1 VGWVFAT
8 RAKHRGSKIYRVL
21 RWQKPVRRGLAV
33 FGIVCA
39 IVVYAAIGER
49 QSQAPPERLPRLD
62 PRSIIESTGAAFQQ
76 FSAAKQEYVIE
87 AERQLTFE
95 GGSTKFIGVTIK
107 VRQRAGRDFIISG
120 REAQAGDGQKEMQIT
135 GDVKLSASDGFVAST
150 DHATFT
156 EADAIVRAT
165 GPVSF
170 QKGRMNGSG
179 IGMSY
184 DQGADVL
191 TLASEVRVV
200 VTNDS
205 GATTM
210 EFTSSSATLARA
222 QNYLSLEG
230 NVHALRGE
238 QVLESDRGRA
248 LLSENDELITFIELR
263 GNAQVI
269 GGDAFDSM
277 TARDIDL
284 DYTEEGV
291 ALERVALQG
300 NGAVVMRGGEGEE
313 GRRFVG
319 DSLELDLAP
328 DASVTRATG
337 RGGVRVELPAMGS
350 TPSRTIRAQ
359 TFDASGEPGKGL
371 TAARFDGQVE
381 FQEEGSARQG
391 RVARSGAL
399 RTTLSDDSVTAAVFT
414 TGVSF
419 EAQGLRAA
427 AGEIEYD
434 PAGGGLRLR
443 GTEAGRIPRVADENI
458 EIDADAIDVTLEG
471 PRMVATGH
479 VRTLLHPQTNGGDGK
494 APGQGGA
501 GGGRLPGLLQ
511 QGQAANVTAG
521 SLDYQ
526 GVAGS
531 AAYSGNAMLWQ
542 GDTTIRADALSLDQR
557 QAGLVAIGNARSN
570 LPLES
575 GVSIGRASEIRYEDA
590 TRRITFG
597 RSPQPKAA
605 GAGTAAAP
613 SAALAQLSGPQGD
626 LRAGR
631 IEVILAPAASR
642 IDRLEAFTDVNV
654 RLDTRV
660 ATGDRL
666 TYFDQDG
673 RYVITGIA
681 TVPVTIVEECRETTG
696 RTVTFFRSSE
706 RVIVDGNEEI
716 RTQSRRG
723 GSCPASSAP

>member
-1 VGWVFAT
+1 MGVCAPGVS
-8 RAKHRGSKIYRVL
+8 HRGSKIYRVL
-21 RWQKPVRRGLAV
+21 KWQKSVRRGLAA
-33 FGIVCA
+33 FGIVGA
-39 IVVYAAIGER
+39 IVVYTAIGER
-49 QSQAPPERLPRLD
+49 QQQAPPERLPRLD

-95 GGSTKFIGVTIK
+95 GGATKFIGVTIK
-107 VRQRAGRDFIISG
+107 VRQRAGRDFVISG

-150 DHATFT
+150 DHATFS
-156 EADAIVRAT
+156 EGDAIVRAA

-179 IGMSY
+179 VGMSY

-191 TLASEVRVV
+191 TLANEVRVA
-200 VTNDS
+200 VTDES
-205 GATTM
+205 GTTTT

-222 QNYLSLEG
+222 QNYLALEG

-248 LLSENDELITFIELR
+248 LLSENDEVITFIELR
-263 GNAQVI
+263 GNARVI

-284 DYTEEGV
+284 DYTEEGA
-291 ALERVALQG
+291 ALERVSLQG
-300 NGAVVMRGGEGEE
+300 NGAVIMRGGEGES
-313 GRRFVG
+313 GRRFDG
-319 DSLELDLAP
+319 DSLELAFAP
-328 DASVTRATG
+328 DASVTLATG
-337 RGGVRVELPAMGS
+337 RGNVRVVLPAEGS
-350 TPSRTIRAQ
+350 RPSRTIRAQ
-359 TFDASGEPGKGL
+359 AFDASGEPGKGL
-371 TAARFDGQVE
+371 TAARFDREVE
-381 FQEEGSARQG
+381 FHEEGSSRQA

-399 RTTLSDDSVTAAVFT
+399 RTTLLDDSVTAAVFT
-414 TGVSF
+414 TRVTF

-427 AGEIEYD
+427 AGEVEYD
-434 PAGGGLRLR
+434 PTGGRLRLR
-443 GTEAGRIPRVADENI
+443 GPEAGRIPRVADENI

-479 VRTLLHPQTNGGDGK
+479 VRTLLHPQAKSGRAGEP
-494 APGQGGA
+494 AGGA

-511 QGQAANVTAG
+511 QGQAANVTAA

-526 GVAGS
+526 GMAGT

-542 GDTTIRADALSLDQR
+542 GDTTIRADAISLDQR
-557 QAGLVAIGNARSN
+557 KGDLVAVGNGRSN
-570 LPLES
+570 LPLEG
-575 GVSIGRASEIRYEDA
+575 GVSIGRASEIRYDDA

-597 RSPQPKAA
+597 GSPQAVTS
-605 GAGTAAAP
+605 GTAVAP
-613 SAALAQLSGPQGD
+613 RAALAQLSGPQGD
-626 LRAGR
+626 LRADR
-631 IEVILAPAASR
+631 IEVILASTASR
-642 IDRLEAFTDVNV
+642 MDRLEASTGVNV

-660 ATGDRL
+660 ATGERL
-666 TYFDQDG
+666 TYFDEEG

-706 RVIVDGNEEI
+706 RIIVDGAEEI

>member
-1 VGWVFAT
+1 
-8 RAKHRGSKIYRVL
+8 VL
-21 RWQKPVRRGLAV
+21 KWQKQVRRGLAA

-49 QSQAPPERLPRLD
+49 QPQAPREQLPRLD

-107 VRQRAGRDFIISG
+107 VRERAGRDFVISG
-120 REAQAGDGQKEMQIT
+120 REAQAGDGQKEMRIS

-150 DHATFT
+150 DHATFS
-156 EADAIVRAT
+156 EADALVRAT

-170 QKGRMNGSG
+170 QKGRMTGSG
-179 IGMSY
+179 VGMSY

-191 TLASEVRVV
+191 TLANEVRVA
-200 VTNDS
+200 VTDES
-205 GATTM
+205 DTTTM
-210 EFTSSSATLARA
+210 EFTASSATLARA
-222 QNYLSLEG
+222 QNYLLLEG

-238 QVLESDRGRA
+238 QVLEADRGRA

-263 GNAQVI
+263 GNAKVV

-300 NGAVVMRGGEGEE
+300 NGVVVMQGGEVEE
-313 GRRFVG
+313 GRRFAG

-328 DASVTRATG
+328 DTSVTRAIG
-337 RGGVRVELPAMGS
+337 RGGVRVELPALSS

-359 TFDASGEPGKGL
+359 QFDASGEPGRGL

-381 FQEEGSARQG
+381 FQEEGSSRQA

-399 RTTLSDDSVTAAVFT
+399 RMTLLDDSVTAAVFT
-414 TGVSF
+414 TGVTF
-419 EAQGLRAA
+419 QAQGLRAA
-427 AGEIEYD
+427 AGEVEYD
-434 PAGGGLRLR
+434 PAGGRLRLR
-443 GTEAGRIPRVADENI
+443 GTEAGRVPRVADEAI

-479 VRTLLHPQTNGGDGK
+479 VRTLLHPQAGSGGNGK
-494 APGQGGA
+494 PAGQAGA

-521 SLDYQ
+521 SLDYS
-526 GVAGS
+526 GRAGS

-542 GDTTIRADALSLDQR
+542 GDTTIRADAISLDQR

-570 LPLES
+570 LPLDT
-575 GVSIGRASEIRYEDA
+575 GVSIGRAPEIRYEDA

-597 RSPQPKAA
+597 GPPQAQPPHV
-605 GAGTAAAP
+605 GAAAARR
-613 SAALAQLSGPQGD
+613 AALAQLSGPQGD
-626 LRAGR
+626 LRADR

-642 IDRLEAFTDVNV
+642 IERLEAFTDVNV
-654 RLDTRV
+654 RLETRV

-681 TVPVTIVEECRETTG
+681 SMPVMIVEECRETTG